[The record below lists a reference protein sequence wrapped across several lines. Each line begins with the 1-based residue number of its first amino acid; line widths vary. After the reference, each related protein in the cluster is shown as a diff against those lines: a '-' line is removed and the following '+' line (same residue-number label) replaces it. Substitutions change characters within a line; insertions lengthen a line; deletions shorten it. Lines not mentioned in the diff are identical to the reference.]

1 MIQTVGTA
9 APAAGRPAR
18 KRGDETTS
26 VVNALAEQR
35 EDAALLAIRQVAFNN
50 ELQQNAEMAREAN
63 ALRDL
68 QLEQA
73 KRDDEVVKKYIGM
86 I

>member
-1 MIQTVGTA
+1 MIAQIGTA
-9 APAAGRPAR
+9 GPAAGRPAR
-18 KRGDETTS
+18 KRIDESTS

-35 EDAALLAIRQVAFNN
+35 EDAELLAVRQVAFNN

-73 KRDDEVVKKYIGM
+73 KRDDEIVKKYIGM